1 MNLSYLNNYFSDK
14 SLNKDAIQLYYDF
27 DQVSGVF
34 LKNKIYEN
42 EVQFYPVAQGF
53 SINKKYSPA
62 FFNTK
67 YGQVN
72 FTGSGVFQGTNT
84 MQIFEESTSSDNS
97 LFINFGR
104 LNCNKN
110 FTLNGDLISIPTG
123 KIQTLSY
130 IKSKN
135 NTNPFQIILGLNDA
149 NDLTLEFSGG
159 TESYKTVTPKELS
172 FQNICCL
179 KFGRNILELNY
190 YDIIE
195 NETHKSRIDITGNYF
210 EQNKQLYIGNV
221 GSGFLDQ
228 NYTGFFGTVDDIL
241 LLNNIPDDAQ
251 SFGLAKL
258 FIKTGEYIDVVNLT
272 GLTFNVISNAYLN
285 PTGIIGVG
293 INGYQDIKIEEAL
306 VSGSLTGIYI
316 QSGITGNITGETI
329 EIQTSTESVISNTGQ
344 IITKYELYDE
354 KYSSNFTK
362 DNIIFNKKTDDQDIF
377 EIQFYLDSQI
387 KISHFDYSNVSD
399 IYVAKDN
406 VSDKNNS
413 IYINGVRLVSGI
425 NYEYTQ
431 PNVFITNDYPKGD
444 SNDLVF
450 YTVSSLTGNKVYQTD
465 FNRSS
470 ASGDYYL
477 AYSFSDNNSNWGR
490 SNIFLNGQKLIS
502 GFNYLIAGQNL
513 NNLYLYKDLPTGS
526 LTIVKDNFISGVTGN
541 NTKIYNSSLKYN
553 NEQIWLNG
561 IYQYKGIDYILSSC
575 YNSLM
580 SASGDIEVKENYI
593 FNNEYY
599 RFNL

>member
-14 SLNKDAIQLYYDF
+14 FLNKDAIQLYYDF

-53 SINKKYSPA
+53 FINRKYSPA

-241 LLNNIPDDAQ
+241 LLNNID
-251 SFGLAKL
+251 
-258 FIKTGEYIDVVNLT
+258 
-272 GLTFNVISNAYLN
+272 
-285 PTGIIGVG
+285 
-293 INGYQDIKIEEAL
+293 
-306 VSGSLTGIYI
+306 
-316 QSGITGNITGETI
+316 
-329 EIQTSTESVISNTGQ
+329 
-344 IITKYELYDE
+344 
-354 KYSSNFTK
+354 
-362 DNIIFNKKTDDQDIF
+362 
-377 EIQFYLDSQI
+377 
-387 KISHFDYSNVSD
+387 H
-399 IYVAKDN
+399 
-406 VSDKNNS
+406 
-413 IYINGVRLVSGI
+413 
-425 NYEYTQ
+425 
-431 PNVFITNDYPKGD
+431 
-444 SNDLVF
+444 
-450 YTVSSLTGNKVYQTD
+450 
-465 FNRSS
+465 
-470 ASGDYYL
+470 
-477 AYSFSDNNSNWGR
+477 
-490 SNIFLNGQKLIS
+490 
-502 GFNYLIAGQNL
+502 
-513 NNLYLYKDLPTGS
+513 
-526 LTIVKDNFISGVTGN
+526 
-541 NTKIYNSSLKYN
+541 
-553 NEQIWLNG
+553 
-561 IYQYKGIDYILSSC
+561 
-575 YNSLM
+575 
-580 SASGDIEVKENYI
+580 
-593 FNNEYY
+593 
-599 RFNL
+599 